1 MKKYLVTYFG
11 PFGGE
16 SINPSQLAVAQLPDE
31 IAGAKIIKKEMPVVF
46 GKSKDLLWK
55 EISDIIPHAI
65 ICIWQAGGR
74 PNITVERVAINMD
87 DARIPDNE
95 NNQPIDEPIFK
106 EGSDAHFTNF
116 PIKMMVKN
124 CNDAKIPAAVSNSA
138 GTYVCNHLMYTACH
152 WAAEKQPDTK
162 AGFIHIPFVP
172 EQTVDKPTMP
182 SMALA
187 DIVKGLEIMIKTII
201 QVEED
206 IKITGGA
213 EH

>member
-16 SINPSQLAVAQLPDE
+16 SINPSQLSVAQLPDE
-31 IAGAKIIKKEMPVVF
+31 IAGVEIIKREMPVVF
-46 GKSKDLLWK
+46 GGSKDLLWK
-55 EISDIIPHAI
+55 EAANIIPDAI
-65 ICIWQAGGR
+65 ICIGQAGGR
-74 PNITVERVAINMD
+74 PNITVERVAVNID

-95 NNQPIDEPIFK
+95 GNQPIDEPIFK
-106 EGSDAHFTNF
+106 QGPDAYFSTF

-124 CNDAKIPAAVSNSA
+124 CHDAKIPAAVSNSA

-152 WAAEKQPDTK
+152 WAATEKSNVK

-182 SMALA
+182 AMALS
-187 DIVKGLEIMIKTII
+187 DITRGLEVMIKTII
-201 QVEED
+201 HVDED
-206 IKITGGA
+206 IKVTGGA